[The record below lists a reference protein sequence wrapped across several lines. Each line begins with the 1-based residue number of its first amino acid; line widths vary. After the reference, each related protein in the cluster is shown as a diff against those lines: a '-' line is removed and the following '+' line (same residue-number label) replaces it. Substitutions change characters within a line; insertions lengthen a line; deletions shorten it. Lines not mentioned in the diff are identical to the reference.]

1 MCILKGGKTVCLT
14 LNKVVPRSLDI
25 WHGIGNITVLKYDF
39 IKKPNYITLKS
50 TSNPSIWRTG
60 KWENLLI
67 LSSDGLSAIANPQS
81 IQMEHLVLNSHVLLI
96 NQYLFVFQT
105 VLFWELICPKW
116 IDMPLHWKS
125 TAGYVGAIRVV
136 AKRYPSVKWH
146 NRVGCNSIVSKMFDL
161 LWLSSRF

>member
-14 LNKVVPRSLDI
+14 WNKVVPPSLDI

-50 TSNPSIWRTG
+50 TSNPSIWRNG

-81 IQMEHLVLNSHVLLI
+81 IQMEHLVLNSHVLAHKSIFICFSNRPFLRT
-96 NQYLFVFQT
+96 YL
-105 VLFWELICPKW
+105 PKVDW
-116 IDMPLHWKS
+116 HATPLKI
-125 TAGYVGAIRVV
+125 Y
-136 AKRYPSVKWH
+136 
-146 NRVGCNSIVSKMFDL
+146 C
-161 LWLSSRF
+161 WLCWGN